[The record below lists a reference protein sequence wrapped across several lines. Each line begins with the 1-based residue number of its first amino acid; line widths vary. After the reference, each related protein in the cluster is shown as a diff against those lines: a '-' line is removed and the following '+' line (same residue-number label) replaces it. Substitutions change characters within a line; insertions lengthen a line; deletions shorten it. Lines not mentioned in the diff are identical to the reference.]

1 MEEIKRNISS
11 ISSCIQQNAWINETC
26 NNTSLNLLEL
36 IISIGKM
43 DWFIRIFT
51 DGTTNFPFSLHQKNS
66 FNPIIM
72 SNQAFFLELST
83 LYVGGDNAVSM

>member
-26 NNTSLNLLEL
+26 NNTSLNLFEL

-51 DGTTNFPFSLHQKNS
+51 DGTTNFSLHQKNS

-72 SNQAFFLELST
+72 SKQAFILELST